1 VIAGV
6 AAAILAPARGA
17 AVATRIAV
25 AALALALAFG
35 TAGVLAGCGS
45 GESSISRREY
55 ALERAQFEQVAD
67 ELGEVQGA
75 VHREVATS
83 RAVWPLIYNGLPNRM
98 SARLQGGV
106 KAASE
111 VAGSLPAPRFMA
123 KRATLTG
130 PASAIAGLYEDYD
143 RLAERGWRLTE
154 TGIAG
159 IVSGPVSVERFVRAN
174 SALYIDAIYDGH
186 FDLSLIGKKLLE
198 GYEKIKSLS
207 GQKKFAGIGG
217 FGASLTQGQVN
228 ALAAAYSIPAV
239 RLEPHPGPATEEG

>member
-1 VIAGV
+1 VTARIATAILALVRGTAVTGRV
-6 AAAILAPARGA
+6 AAAAP
-17 AVATRIAV
+17 I
-25 AALALALAFG
+25 LALALG
-35 TAGVLAGCGS
+35 GAGVLTGCGS
-45 GESSISRREY
+45 GESNISRREY

-67 ELGEVQGA
+67 ELGEVRAA
-75 VHREVATS
+75 VHSEVASS
-83 RAVWPLIYNGLPNRM
+83 RSVWPLIYNGLP
-98 SARLQGGV
+98 ARIGTRVQDGV

-111 VAGSLPAPRFMA
+111 VAGDLPAPRFMA

-174 SALYIDAIYDGH
+174 SPLYIDAIYDGH

-198 GYEKIKSLS
+198 GYEKIASLS
-207 GQKKFAGIGG
+207 GQKKFAGIEG

-239 RLEPHPGPATEEG
+239 RLEPHPGPGTEEG